1 MGGRL
6 QRCVTPLPCFFQEPP
21 RERRAPPGKEREAA
35 KAEEQ
40 RQSQELLS
48 RTAAERQKMVWEWRE
63 LRGFLAEQELR
74 LLSRLEELERAI
86 VQRRDAGVCRGSR
99 EISLLGER
107 GGEKGQPPLSQPLQ
121 GGRGVSGA
129 GAGACGAGEETRRF
143 LSDKGR
149 PAAGPAGIQRVA
161 ATGAGERHRKR
172 ARGNQDVKCTEV
184 PSELSPVLPLTPT
197 GSRITSTFRARLLHP
212 PRRGGRDMAEGEEPA
227 QGPVTFEEVAVYF
240 TESEWALL
248 DPAQRALYRDVMQET
263 YENVS
268 SLEFP
273 VPKSAVISQLEGEV
287 KPEVPDVQGS
297 EERKIWRDACPAGDG
312 TVSKNEEQNP
322 QEEDAEQVG
331 PYVGLSQSSKRNVSR
346 SHEQGKDGE
355 SEHRPER
362 EQGNQTRENVSIS
375 INYWE
380 TPKDQKET
388 TAQKR
393 IPTGERNNT
402 CPECGKTFSSHPHLK
417 EHQRIHTAERPYE
430 CRKTFP
436 LSSRLIAR
444 QRLPTGERPS
454 ECCAC
459 GKTFTRSSSL
469 IAHQRI
475 HTGERPYEC
484 HECGKTFSSRSGLFD
499 HKRSHSGERPYEC
512 WECGK
517 TFTRRSHLVTH
528 QRIHTGERPYECRE
542 CGKNFSQLSALIRH
556 KRTHTGERP
565 YGCCECGKS
574 FTQSS
579 SLITH
584 QRIHTGERPYE
595 CHECRKSFA
604 RISALVTH
612 QSTHAGEHPLMSAVS
627 VGNASLGTQPLLNLR
642 ESTWESDLM
651 NAGKPSLG
659 AHPLLRI
666 RESTWE
672 SDLMNVTSAG
682 KPSVRVHP
690 LLPRVREST
699 QGSDPMTAVS
709 VGKASLGAQ
718 RLLGTRGST
727 QERDPVSA
735 VGVGTP
741 SRGLLHIRES
751 IQVSAP
757 INAPSAGEASLSTQ
771 PLLHIGGSTQ
781 ERDPRDASWGKSLR
795 PRSALVYHQRMA
807 KGDQHYQPLV

>member
-1 MGGRL
+1 MAGAGAGSRA
-6 QRCVTPLPCFFQEPP
+6 EPP
-21 RERRAPPGKEREAA
+21 RERRAPLGKEREA
-35 KAEEQ
+35 EEP

-63 LRGFLAEQELR
+63 LRGFLAEQEQR
-74 LLSRLEELERAI
+74 LLSRLEELERAV
-86 VQRRDAGVCRGSR
+86 VQRRDAGACRGSR

-107 GGEKGQPPLSQPLQ
+107 GGEKGQLLSPPLQD
-121 GGRGVSGA
+121 A
-129 GAGACGAGEETRRF
+129 GNPGSSREDGTFAELERR
-143 LSDKGR
+143 LSDFSLTS
-149 PAAGPAGIQRVA
+149 AVLQQVL
-161 ATGAGERHRKR
+161 
-172 ARGNQDVKCTEV
+172 RGFKETLRR
-184 PSELSPVLPLTPT
+184 ELGSDA

-212 PRRGGRDMAEGEEPA
+212 PRRGGRDMAEREEQA

-240 TESEWALL
+240 TEEEWALL
-248 DPAQRALYRDVMQET
+248 DSAQRALYRDVMQET
-263 YENVS
+263 YENVT

-273 VPKSAVISQLEGEV
+273 VPKSAVISQLEGEI

-297 EERKIWRDACPAGDG
+297 EERKIWRDACPGHG

-331 PYVGLSQSSKRNVSR
+331 PYVGLSQRSKGNVSR

-362 EQGNQTRENVSIS
+362 EQRNQTGENMSIS

-436 LSSRLIAR
+436 LSSRLIAH

-484 HECGKTFSSRSGLFD
+484 RECGKTFSSRSGLFD

-542 CGKNFSQLSALIRH
+542 CGKNFSQLSVLIRH

-565 YGCCECGKS
+565 YECCECGKS

-595 CHECRKSFA
+595 CHECGKSFA

-642 ESTWESDLM
+642 ESTWESNLM

-666 RESTWE
+666 RGSTWE

-699 QGSDPMTAVS
+699 QGSDPVS

-718 RLLGTRGST
+718 HLLGTRGST
-727 QERDPVSA
+727 QERDPMSA

-741 SRGLLHIRES
+741 SHGLLHIRES

-757 INAPSAGEASLSTQ
+757 INAPSAREASRSTQ

-781 ERDPRDASWGKSLR
+781 ERDPRDASWEKSFR

-807 KGDQHYQPLV
+807 KGDQHYKPLV

>member
-1 MGGRL
+1 MAGAGAGSRA
-6 QRCVTPLPCFFQEPP
+6 EPP
-21 RERRAPPGKEREAA
+21 RERRAPLGKEREA
-35 KAEEQ
+35 EEP
-40 RQSQELLS
+40 RQSQELLDAGNPGS
-48 RTAAERQKMVWEWRE
+48 REDGTFAELERRLSDFSLTSAVLQQV
-63 LRGFLAEQELR
+63 LRGFKETLRRELG
-74 LLSRLEELERAI
+74 S
-86 VQRRDAGVCRGSR
+86 DA
-99 EISLLGER
+99 
-107 GGEKGQPPLSQPLQ
+107 
-121 GGRGVSGA
+121 
-129 GAGACGAGEETRRF
+129 
-143 LSDKGR
+143 
-149 PAAGPAGIQRVA
+149 
-161 ATGAGERHRKR
+161 
-172 ARGNQDVKCTEV
+172 
-184 PSELSPVLPLTPT
+184 

-212 PRRGGRDMAEGEEPA
+212 PRRGGRDMAEREEQA

-240 TESEWALL
+240 TEEEWALL
-248 DPAQRALYRDVMQET
+248 DSAQRALYRDVMQET
-263 YENVS
+263 YENVT

-273 VPKSAVISQLEGEV
+273 VPKSAVISQLEGEI

-297 EERKIWRDACPAGDG
+297 EERKIWRDACPAGHG

-331 PYVGLSQSSKRNVSR
+331 PYVGLSQRSKGNVSR

-362 EQGNQTRENVSIS
+362 EQRNQTGENMSIS

-436 LSSRLIAR
+436 LSSRLIAH

-484 HECGKTFSSRSGLFD
+484 RECGKTFSSRSGLFD

-542 CGKNFSQLSALIRH
+542 CGKNFSQLSVLIRH

-565 YGCCECGKS
+565 YECCECGKS

-595 CHECRKSFA
+595 CHECGKSFA

-642 ESTWESDLM
+642 ESTWESNLM

-666 RESTWE
+666 RGSTWE

-699 QGSDPMTAVS
+699 QGSDPVS

-718 RLLGTRGST
+718 HLLGTRGST
-727 QERDPVSA
+727 QERDPMSA

-741 SRGLLHIRES
+741 SHGLLHIRES

-757 INAPSAGEASLSTQ
+757 INAPSAREASRSTQ

-781 ERDPRDASWGKSLR
+781 ERDPRDASWEKSFR

-807 KGDQHYQPLV
+807 KGDQHYKPLV

>member
-1 MGGRL
+1 MAGAGAGSRA
-6 QRCVTPLPCFFQEPP
+6 EPP
-21 RERRAPPGKEREAA
+21 RERRAPLGKEREA
-35 KAEEQ
+35 EEP

-63 LRGFLAEQELR
+63 LRGFLAEQEQR
-74 LLSRLEELERAI
+74 LLSRLEELERAV
-86 VQRRDAGVCRGSR
+86 VQRRDAGACRGSR

-107 GGEKGQPPLSQPLQ
+107 GGEKGQLLSPPLQD
-121 GGRGVSGA
+121 A
-129 GAGACGAGEETRRF
+129 GNPGSSREDGTFAELERR
-143 LSDKGR
+143 LSDFSLTS
-149 PAAGPAGIQRVA
+149 AVLQQVL
-161 ATGAGERHRKR
+161 
-172 ARGNQDVKCTEV
+172 RGFKETLRR
-184 PSELSPVLPLTPT
+184 EL
-197 GSRITSTFRARLLHP
+197 GSDA
-212 PRRGGRDMAEGEEPA
+212 
-227 QGPVTFEEVAVYF
+227 
-240 TESEWALL
+240 
-248 DPAQRALYRDVMQET
+248 
-263 YENVS
+263 
-268 SLEFP
+268 EFP
-273 VPKSAVISQLEGEV
+273 VPKSAVISQLEGEI

-297 EERKIWRDACPAGDG
+297 EERKIWRDACPAGHG

-331 PYVGLSQSSKRNVSR
+331 PYVGLSQRSKGNVSR

-362 EQGNQTRENVSIS
+362 EQRNQTGENMSIS

-436 LSSRLIAR
+436 LSSRLIAH

-484 HECGKTFSSRSGLFD
+484 RECGKTFSSRSGLFD

-542 CGKNFSQLSALIRH
+542 CGKNFSQLSVLIRH

-565 YGCCECGKS
+565 YECCECGKS

-595 CHECRKSFA
+595 CHECGKSFA

-642 ESTWESDLM
+642 ESTWESNLM

-666 RESTWE
+666 RGSTWE

-699 QGSDPMTAVS
+699 QGSDPVS

-718 RLLGTRGST
+718 HLLGTRGST
-727 QERDPVSA
+727 QERDPMSA

-741 SRGLLHIRES
+741 SHGLLHIRES

-757 INAPSAGEASLSTQ
+757 INAPSAREASRSTQ

-781 ERDPRDASWGKSLR
+781 ERDPRDASWEKSFR

-807 KGDQHYQPLV
+807 KGDQHYKPLV